1 MNTSV
6 NFWLRKIIIAISFIC
21 LGFIFAFYFKD
32 YKYKK
37 IEEKMINLF
46 KNYVKDNHYNVDE
59 MSFLAIDK
67 IDLTLKNCNSKSGV
81 LIKSENEVLSFEPYL
96 ICDNYL
102 SSNLKS
108 SSRYIKLLGD
118 NPYIVSDDTAFVDPG
133 YENYGYTV
141 EETSNYQNSPG
152 VYKIDYHVF
161 DNGKKKETVTRTIIV
176 SDNFSNEKPI
186 LTLNGEE
193 SLHIKVNGT
202 YIEPGYIAFDYVDGD
217 ITNRV
222 KVSNNLDLSKEG
234 NYEISYEVIND
245 RGLATIKKRLIN
257 VSNETNDLVVNLI
270 PNDFTSN
277 FVAINITN
285 LKSNYAYTIKP
296 DNSKTTDRT
305 FSYEVAENGK
315 YTFKVYDESGLFY
328 EKSVLVEN
336 IDKIYPTGKCKITT
350 ENDYV
355 TYEVIASDNN
365 KIKGYSYYNGFS
377 YSDYTTSFKAK
388 YLMDYQNASV
398 LIADLAGNITKINCE
413 KA

>member
-108 SSRYIKLLGD
+108 SSKYIKLLGD
-118 NPYIVSDDTAFVDPG
+118 NPYIVSDDTVFVDPG
-133 YENYGYTV
+133 YESYGYTV

-377 YSDYTTSFKAK
+377 YSDYTTSFNAK